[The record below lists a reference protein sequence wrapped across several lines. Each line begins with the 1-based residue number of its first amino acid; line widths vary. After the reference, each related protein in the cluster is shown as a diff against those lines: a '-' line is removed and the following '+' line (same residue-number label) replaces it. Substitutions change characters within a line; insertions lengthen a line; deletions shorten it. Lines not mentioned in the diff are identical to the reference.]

1 MSLQVDGA
9 ARGGADVPSGGGGGG
24 DGARRRPRS
33 RVRGRPQLYT
43 SYAAD
48 QAIWNTP
55 AKRAWTL
62 ALVAAV
68 LVLPFLLSRD
78 LTSLLTTVFI
88 FAIGGIGLNL
98 ITGYAGQVSLGH
110 AFFMGLGAYTAAVF
124 GGESTDR
131 VVGLGL
137 DMAIWLP
144 LAGIVPAVV
153 GLVVAPLAARVRGLY
168 LAILTLGLVF
178 IGEHVFKE
186 ARSITGGA
194 GVGRAPAEP
203 VLFGVD
209 LSGRYHLFGYILS
222 REDVFYFV
230 CFAIF
235 LVMAIAARNLTR
247 SKLGRAF
254 AAVRDRDV
262 AAAVMGVSL
271 RRTKTLAF
279 TISSFYAGIAGALL
293 VLVIGRVTP
302 TSWNLFLS
310 IDFLAVILIGGI
322 ATISGSIL
330 GAMFVVLMPRL
341 VSELA
346 DVVPFISTS
355 PGTGVFSVFQLQT
368 MLFGALIVLFLV
380 LEPRGLYGL
389 WVRARNYWKA
399 WPFSH

>member
-1 MSLQVDGA
+1 MTAGTVTRGRSTGTVIRGRSTGA
-9 ARGGADVPSGGGGGG
+9 
-24 DGARRRPRS
+24 
-33 RVRGRPQLYT
+33 VRGRPLLRT
-43 SYAAD
+43 SYAAE

-62 ALVAAV
+62 ALVVAV
-68 LVLPFLLSRD
+68 LALPFFLSRD
-78 LTSLLTTVFI
+78 LTSLMTTVFI
-88 FAIGGIGLNL
+88 MAIAGIGLNL
-98 ITGYAGQVSLGH
+98 VTGYAGQVSLGH

-124 GGESTDR
+124 GGAGDDEL
-131 VVGLGL
+131 VGLGL
-137 DMAIWLP
+137 DMAVWLP
-144 LAGIVPAVV
+144 MAGVVPALV

-186 ARSITGGA
+186 ARSITGGV

-203 VLFGVD
+203 VLFGLD
-209 LSGRYHLFGYILS
+209 LRARYHVFGYILS
-222 REDVFYFV
+222 REAVFYFV

-235 LVMAIAARNLTR
+235 VVMAMAARNLVR
-247 SKLGRAF
+247 SKPGRAF

-262 AAAVMGVSL
+262 AAALMGVSL

-279 TISSFYAGIAGALL
+279 TISSFYAGVAGALL
-293 VLVIGRVTP
+293 VVVIGRVTP
-302 TSWNLFLS
+302 TSWDLFLS
-310 IDFLAVILIGGI
+310 IDLLAVILIGGI

-330 GAMFVVLMPRL
+330 GAAFVVLTPRL

-355 PGTGVFSVFQLQT
+355 PSSGFLSVFQLQT

-389 WVRARNYWKA
+389 WVRVRNYWKA
-399 WPFSH
+399 WPFSY